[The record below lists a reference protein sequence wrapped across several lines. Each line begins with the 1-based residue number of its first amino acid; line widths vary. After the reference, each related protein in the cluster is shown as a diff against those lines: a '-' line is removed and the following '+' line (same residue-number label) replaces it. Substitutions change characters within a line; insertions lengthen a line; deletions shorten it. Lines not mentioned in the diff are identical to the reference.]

1 MKGLIVF
8 IDILG
13 YQSFL
18 ENNSAEETA
27 EEVLEMIENLPKQVG
42 WEAARVLNA
51 YNLGKEPKI
60 QMKQKLEHVVF
71 SDTIVLLLKNEDKLD
86 SPDPRGMA
94 LIVNAAATLFA
105 KLFSKGLPSRCVVH
119 EGEFINKN
127 ACLAGRGVAEAYRL
141 CGELDLSGVV
151 FSETVR
157 ETFYGNKKINKK
169 QAYIIDHL
177 VPFKNGKEKHL
188 ICINWYDHLEPDE
201 QKFCDRD
208 VIQFVSEAFWKHD
221 KDIPI
226 SVDSKIRNTC
236 KLIRKFIMLE
246 KAFPRRSKAAGLGKR
261 PESS

>member
-18 ENNSAEETA
+18 ENNSAEDTA
-27 EEVLEMIENLPKQVG
+27 EEVLEMIEKLPEKAG
-42 WEAARVLNA
+42 SEAARMLNA
-51 YNLGKEPKI
+51 YNSGKKPEK
-60 QMKQKLEHVVF
+60 QLKQKIEHVVF
-71 SDTIVLLLKNEDKLD
+71 SDTIVLLLKNEDKSD
-86 SPDPRGMA
+86 SPDPRGFA
-94 LIVNAAATLFA
+94 LIANAAATLVA
-105 KLFSKGLPSRCVVH
+105 ELFSKGLPSRCVVH

-127 ACLAGRGVAEAYRL
+127 ACLAGRGIAQAYRL

-151 FSETVR
+151 LSESVR
-157 ETFYGNKKINKK
+157 KFICGIGPINKISS
-169 QAYIIDHL
+169 YIIEYL
-177 VPFKNGKEKHL
+177 VPLKDGKEKTML
-188 ICINWYDHLEPDE
+188 CLNWHANLDPE
-201 QKFCDRD
+201 QRKFCDQD

-246 KAFPRRSKAAGLGKR
+246 KAFRRNVEKR
-261 PESS
+261 GIQKKP